1 MKKLICTLLCAL
13 IIISIFA
20 AMPLTAGAETQFT
33 YTVENGEATITGC
46 SGSPTEI
53 VIPAE
58 IDGNPVTA
66 IGKNAFF
73 DNDDIEKV
81 YLTEYIQLID
91 DNAFG
96 DCSSLTYVA
105 FYEGLNIIGEGAFE
119 CCENLNNVE
128 LPGTLFQIGDSA
140 FSTCRALTDV
150 ELSQGLLTI
159 GKYAFYE
166 CTSLKSITVPESV
179 RTIDDYAIA
188 YFFTGSS
195 MGIISDFVIYG
206 WDNSAASKYAS
217 DRNITFDYA
226 EPPQVYMSTS
236 RFTYTYT
243 GKAIKPAV
251 TVKEENGN
259 KLVNGVDYKLVYP
272 TSPVN
277 VGLYS
282 IEVRL
287 LGKYNRIDY
296 TQYQIAPAKNPITV
310 KATTKTVKY
319 SAVKK
324 RAVTVTAITVRNAQ
338 GAVNFQRVSGS
349 SKLSVNKKTGKITVK
364 KGTKKGTYK
373 VKVKVAA
380 KGTRNYNAAIK
391 QVTATIKVK

>member
-1 MKKLICTLLCAL
+1 MEIIMKRILCTLLCAL
-13 IIISIFA
+13 IISGVFA

-226 EPPQVYMSTS
+226 GQDTALVEIKANEGKRIENRLMYGEVHGLKKDDTGAPLAGAVIGLFKPETTE
-236 RFTYTYT
+236 FTT
-243 GKAIKPAV
+243 G
-251 TVKEENGN
+251 
-259 KLVNGVDYKLVYP
+259 
-272 TSPVN
+272 
-277 VGLYS
+277 
-282 IEVRL
+282 
-287 LGKYNRIDY
+287 
-296 TQYQIAPAKNPITV
+296 
-310 KATTKTVKY
+310 
-319 SAVKK
+319 
-324 RAVTVTAITVRNAQ
+324 TAILTAISAED
-338 GAVNFQRVSGS
+338 GGFSFA
-349 SKLSVNKKTGKITVK
+349 
-364 KGTKKGTYK
+364 K
-373 VKVKVAA
+373 VPY
-380 KGTRNYNAAIK
+380 GLHPISNRPCQEPDYS
-391 QVTATIKVK
+391 